1 MNYDRLMTLGDA
13 WQRMQLQPIATM
25 SFFKQKPPA
34 RSASKDQFGRIHQ
47 PESKGRHHWRY
58 IPGSK
63 AALELA
69 HDAEELDENNFLP
82 GPMVG
87 RVRRKARA

>member
-1 MNYDRLMTLGDA
+1 
-13 WQRMQLQPIATM
+13 M
-25 SFFKQKPPA
+25 SSFKQKISVRA
-34 RSASKDQFGRIHQ
+34 ASKDQFGRIHP
-47 PESKGRHHWRY
+47 PENKSRYHWRY

-69 HDAEELDENNFLP
+69 YDAEALDENSFLP
-82 GPMVG
+82 GPMAG

>member
-1 MNYDRLMTLGDA
+1 
-13 WQRMQLQPIATM
+13 M
-25 SFFKQKPPA
+25 SFFKQKIPA
-34 RSASKDQFGRIHQ
+34 RAASKDQFGRIHQ
-47 PESKGRHHWRY
+47 PESKGRLHWRY

-69 HDAEELDENNFLP
+69 YDAEDLDENSFLP
-82 GPMVG
+82 DPMVG